1 MPWVVLSGAA
11 RLGVSCA
18 RQMYVYYAS
27 LMCGGLCLPACLM
40 AWIYVAEDGP
50 VWFLAGAVRG
60 DGVYPSSVRGGRRD
74 V

>member
-1 MPWVVLSGAA
+1 M
-11 RLGVSCA
+11 
-18 RQMYVYYAS
+18 
-27 LMCGGLCLPACLM
+27 PACLM